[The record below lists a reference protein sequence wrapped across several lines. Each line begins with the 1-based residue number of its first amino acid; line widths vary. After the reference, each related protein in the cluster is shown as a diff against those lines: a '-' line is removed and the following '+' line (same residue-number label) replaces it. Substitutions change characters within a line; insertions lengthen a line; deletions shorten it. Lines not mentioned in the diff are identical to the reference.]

1 MQHSFTETNQHN
13 PIKMAISINIL
24 IVDDHPFIIEAY
36 KNAIKGYNSK
46 GIYDFTIIQ
55 AKDCKTG
62 YEAIMEHEGDPF
74 GIAFFDLS
82 MPVYEEKSIFS
93 GEDLALLIKKQM
105 PDCKIILLTMHTELL
120 KINTI
125 IKNIN
130 PNGLVIKNDLTFDEL
145 LLAFDKILKSE
156 NYYSQTVV
164 KLVSQIQYDNIEI
177 DSFDKQILYQ
187 LSKGTKTK
195 DIPLFVPLSLS
206 AVEKRK
212 LNLKETL
219 EIKGGSDIDLIREA
233 KIKGL
238 L

>member
-1 MQHSFTETNQHN
+1 
-13 PIKMAISINIL
+13 MATLVNIL

-46 GIYDFTIIQ
+46 GAYEFVITQ

-62 YEAIMEHEGDPF
+62 YEAITAPGIQPF

-82 MPVYEEKSIFS
+82 MPIYEEQGIFS
-93 GEDLALLIKKQM
+93 GEDLALLIKKEM

-145 LLAFDKILKSE
+145 LIAFDKILKEE

-177 DSFDKQILYQ
+177 DAFDKQILFH

-195 DIPLFVPLSLS
+195 DIPQYVPLSLS

-212 LNLKETL
+212 LNLKDTL
-219 EIKGGSDIDLIREA
+219 DIRGGSDIDLIREA
-233 KIKGL
+233 KNKGL

>member
-1 MQHSFTETNQHN
+1 
-13 PIKMAISINIL
+13 MATPVNIL

-36 KNAIKGYNSK
+36 KNAIKGYNAK
-46 GIYDFTIIQ
+46 GEYEFSITQ

-62 YEAIMEHEGDPF
+62 YEAITEAPESF

-82 MPVYEEKSIFS
+82 MPVYEEKNIFS
-93 GEDLALLIKKQM
+93 GEDLAQLIKKEM

-145 LLAFDKILKSE
+145 LLAFDKILKDE

-177 DSFDKQILYQ
+177 DAFDKQILFH

-195 DIPLFVPLSLS
+195 DIPQYVPLSLS

-212 LNLKETL
+212 LNLKDSL

-233 KIKGL
+233 KSKGMI
-238 L
+238 